1 MGIRITRNWEL
12 GTRNSKK
19 KESLPIMKAF
29 ATENIRNLAV
39 IGHGDAGK
47 TQLVSSMLYVAGSA
61 TRWGKVDEGTTITDY
76 DEDSIERKVSLNN
89 NFAHAEY
96 QDTKINFIDT
106 PGYAAFVSHARPAL
120 RVADCALVV
129 VDGVHGIEVQT
140 EKTWQYANEFL
151 LPRFMVINKID
162 KEHADFGHALETA
175 ADSFARSIVPFTL
188 PIGREG
194 SFRGV
199 IDVVHQKAYEFDD
212 NGKAK
217 AIGIP
222 SEEKALLDSTRERL
236 IEIVAESDDALM
248 EKYFA
253 EGTLPEEDII
263 PNLARAIAAS
273 KLCPVYA
280 ASATTLV
287 GLQIL
292 LDHLVE
298 FAPNPATHEM
308 EYGFA
313 DNEMTG
319 DRINRKYNNDEPF
332 SAYVFRTIA
341 DPFAGRINVMKVV
354 SGKITHDAN
363 VRNTSRDTDERLGAL
378 HVISGKTLDKVDSA
392 ATGDIIAV
400 VKLKDTQTGDTLSD
414 KAKPI
419 VYPKVEY
426 PEAAIAFAIEPK
438 SRADEDKISGALHK
452 ILEEDPSL
460 HFERDP
466 QTNEFILSGSG
477 QLHIETVVKKLENR
491 YHVEVTLHPPK
502 VPYKETITQQA
513 EVQGRHKKQSGGR
526 GQFGDCKVIFEPL
539 ERGGGF
545 EWVDKIFGGSVPQN
559 FRPAIE
565 KGIIEAAASGAVA
578 GYPLV
583 DFKVTLID
591 GSFHAVDSDEH
602 SFRAAGRK
610 AFRAAM
616 EKVKPTLL
624 EPIMDVEV
632 FTPQEVSGDIMGDL
646 NSRRGR
652 VGGMEVRGKQQVI
665 KAKVPLAEMLDYQSK
680 LNSVTQ
686 ARGSYHMQFSH
697 YDPLPG
703 NLAQKV
709 IDEAVAA
716 GRVRAH
722 DDDE

>member
-1 MGIRITRNWEL
+1 
-12 GTRNSKK
+12 
-19 KESLPIMKAF
+19 MKAF
-29 ATENIRNLAV
+29 TTENIRNLAV

-47 TQLVSSMLYVAGSA
+47 TQLVSSLLYVAGNA
-61 TRWGKVDEGTTITDY
+61 ARWGKVDEGTTVTDY

-89 NFAHAEY
+89 NFAHLEY
-96 QDTKINFIDT
+96 KDTKVNLIDT

-140 EKTWQYANEFL
+140 EKTWQYANEFM
-151 LPRFMVINKID
+151 LPRFMVINKLE
-162 KEHADFGHALETA
+162 KENADFGHALDTA
-175 ADSFARSIVPFTL
+175 AESFARSIVPFTL
-188 PIGREG
+188 PIG
-194 SFRGV
+194 SDVNFRGIV
-199 IDVVHQKAYEFDD
+199 DVVHQKAYEFDE

-217 AIGIP
+217 AIAIP
-222 SEEKALLDSTRERL
+222 SEGKALLDSTRERL
-236 IEIVAESDDALM
+236 IELVAESDDALM
-248 EKYFA
+248 EKYF
-253 EGTLPEEDII
+253 EKGTLPEEDII

-280 ASATTLV
+280 VSATNLI

-298 FAPNPATHEM
+298 FAPDPATHEM
-308 EYGFA
+308 EYGFK
-313 DNEMTG
+313 DNDLTG
-319 DRINRKYNNDEPF
+319 DRINRKYNNEEPF

-354 SGKITHDAN
+354 SGKISTDAT
-363 VRNTSRDTDERLGAL
+363 VQNTTRDTPERLGAL
-378 HVISGKTLDKVDSA
+378 HVISGKTLEKVNQA

-414 KAKPI
+414 KANPI
-419 VYPKVEY
+419 VYTKVEY

-438 SRADEDKISGALHK
+438 SRADEDKISAALHK

-460 HFERDP
+460 HFNRDP

-502 VPYKETITQQA
+502 VPYKETITQQV

-539 ERGGGF
+539 ERGAGF

-565 KGIIEAAASGAVA
+565 KGIVEAAANGAVA

-591 GSFHAVDSDEH
+591 GSYHAVDSDEH

-610 AFRAAM
+610 AFRNAI
-616 EKVKPTLL
+616 EKAKPTLL
-624 EPIMDVEV
+624 EPVMDVEV

-652 VGGMEVRGKQQVI
+652 VAGMETRGKQQVI
-665 KAKVPLAEMLDYQSK
+665 RAKVPLSEMLDYQSK

-709 IDEAVAA
+709 IDDAVAA
-716 GRVRAH
+716 GRVRPH

>member
-1 MGIRITRNWEL
+1 
-12 GTRNSKK
+12 
-19 KESLPIMKAF
+19 MKAF
-29 ATENIRNLAV
+29 STENIRNLAV

-47 TQLVSSMLYVAGSA
+47 TQLVSSLLYVAG
-61 TRWGKVDEGTTITDY
+61 TTPRWGKVDEGSTMTDY

-89 NFAHAEY
+89 NFAHLEY
-96 QDTKINFIDT
+96 KDTKINLIDT

-129 VDGVHGIEVQT
+129 VDAVHGIEVQT

-175 ADSFARSIVPFTL
+175 TSSFARSIVPFSL
-188 PIGREG
+188 PIGQEG
-194 SFRGV
+194 NFKGV
-199 IDVVHQKAYEFDD
+199 VDVVHQKAYSYDEA
-212 NGKAK
+212 GKAK
-217 AIGIP
+217 EIP
-222 SEEKALLDSTRERL
+222 IPEDGRDVFERTRERL

-253 EGTLPEEDII
+253 EGTLPEEDIY
-263 PNLARAIAAS
+263 PNLAKAIASS

-280 ASATTLV
+280 VSSSTLV
-287 GLQIL
+287 GLQLL

-298 FAPNPATHEM
+298 FAPNPATHEA

-313 DNEMTG
+313 NSDLSG
-319 DRINRKYNNDEPF
+319 DRISRKYSNDEPF

-341 DPFAGRINVMKVV
+341 DPFAGRINVMKIV
-354 SGKITHDAN
+354 SGKIASDAN
-363 VRNTSRDTDERLGAL
+363 VQNTSRDSAERLGAL
-378 HVISGKTLDKVDSA
+378 HLIAGKTLEKVDSA
-392 ATGDIIAV
+392 QTGDIIAV

-414 KAKPI
+414 KAKQI

-426 PEAAIAFAIEPK
+426 PEAAISFAIEPK
-438 SRADEDKISGALHK
+438 SRADEEKISVALHK
-452 ILEEDPSL
+452 VLEEDPSL
-460 HFERDP
+460 TFERDP
-466 QTNEFILSGSG
+466 QTKEFILSGSG
-477 QLHIETVVKKLENR
+477 QLHIETVVDKLNNR
-491 YHVEVTLHPPK
+491 FHVEVTLHPPK
-502 VPYKETITQQA
+502 VPYKETITQSC

-539 ERGGGF
+539 GRGEGF

-565 KGIIEAAASGAVA
+565 KGILEASAGGAVA

-591 GSFHAVDSDEH
+591 GSYHSVDSDEH
-602 SFRAAGRK
+602 SFKAAGRK

-616 EKVKPTLL
+616 ERAKPTLL

-652 VGGMEVRGKQQVI
+652 VGGMDMRGKQQVI
-665 KAKVPLAEMLDYQSK
+665 KAKVPLSEMLDYQSK

-697 YDPLPG
+697 YDPLPH

-722 DDDE
+722 DEDE